1 MGQQRTERKRAE
13 KAANREAKAARKEV
27 HVVEDKKKRI
37 SNGVLA
43 LMIFGVFALMFVSVW
58 GYNYAQKE
66 ASIESYIAN
75 HGGEAAYSNMAI
87 AEGQTLSVTAKKN
100 DMKVVFDVKADDAA
114 EQEKYFK
121 GDEGSGWMKYVGA
134 YYLATTKP
142 ACRGISASAT
152 CIANINGKE
161 AANVEVKWS
170 DVDGI
175 LEKYE
180 TSVDQIQEQMAKQA
194 EQTVTTE

>member
-43 LMIFGVFALMFVSVW
+43 LLIFGIFALMFVGVW
-58 GYNYAQKE
+58 GYNYSQKE
-66 ASIESYIAN
+66 ASIETYIAN
-75 HGGEAAYSNMAI
+75 HGGEDTYSNMMI
-87 AEGQTLSVTAKKN
+87 GEGQTLSVTAKKN
-100 DMKVVFDVKADDAA
+100 DMKVVFDVKTDDAA

-121 GDEGSGWMKYVGA
+121 GDEGSDWMKYIGA

-142 ACRGISASAT
+142 TCRGMSASAN
-152 CIANINGKE
+152 CVAKINDKKV
-161 AANVEVKWS
+161 ADVEVSWS

-175 LEKYE
+175 LEKYD
-180 TSVDQIQEQMAKQA
+180 TSVDQIQEQLAKQA
-194 EQTVTTE
+194 QQTVATE